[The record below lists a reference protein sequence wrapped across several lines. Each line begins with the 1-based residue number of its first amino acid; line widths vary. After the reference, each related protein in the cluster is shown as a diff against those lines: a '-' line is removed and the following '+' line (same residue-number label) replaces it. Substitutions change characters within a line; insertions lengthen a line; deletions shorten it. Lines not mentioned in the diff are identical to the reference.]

1 MKQMYNYL
9 KQDSLLKSVGKVAVV
24 VILMMVWILIDKGNV
39 YGQSQVSIKS
49 HLEMSDSDQAPLFKD
64 GDEDGGLTDGELG
77 GEGDEDNNFE
87 VYPNPVEGDL
97 VFDFEFTVRTDSP
110 YEIIDPQGRLVRS
123 GQIQSGIAAHSID
136 LSGLR
141 TGMYIV
147 RVELGGKHKVQR
159 IIKQ

>member
-1 MKQMYNYL
+1 MAKKKQQTNDNTLSYAL
-9 KQDSLLKSVGKVAVV
+9 TTQQTRSTHTAQDTQAY
-24 VILMMVWILIDKGNV
+24 DK
-39 YGQSQVSIKS
+39 IR
-49 HLEMSDSDQAPLFKD
+49 
-64 GDEDGGLTDGELG
+64 DE
-77 GEGDEDNNFE
+77 DEDNNFE

-110 YEIIDPQGRLVRS
+110 YEIIDSQGRLVRS
-123 GQIQSGIAAHSID
+123 GHIQSGITAHTID
-136 LSGLR
+136 LSSLR

>member
-1 MKQMYNYL
+1 MKQIYNYL
-9 KQDSLLKSVGKVAVV
+9 KQESLLKSVGKAAALVV
-24 VILMMVWILIDKGNV
+24 LIMVWILIDKGNV
-39 YGQSQVSIKS
+39 YGQSQVFLKS
-49 HLEMSDSDQAPLFKD
+49 QLEMSDFDKAPLHKG
-64 GDEDGGLTDGELG
+64 GDEDGGLTDDDLG

-97 VFDFEFTVRTDSP
+97 VFDFEFTVRNDSP

-123 GQIQSGIAAHSID
+123 GQIQSGITAHSID
-136 LSGLR
+136 LSSLK